1 MKFDQFFALAKEKGI
16 EASQLQLSKSKSV
29 SMSLFHH
36 EMDNY
41 SVSDSQSIIAC
52 GVVNGKF
59 GSCRSEKMDKDTF
72 AYLIQG
78 ILDSASVNEKEE
90 KAELF
95 QGSEKYHKKNVYNK
109 DLPLIPIEKKI
120 ALLHEVEDG
129 LFAYDKRIS
138 EVEEVAYEEAEG
150 VSEFYNS
157 YGLKLSQKSNY
168 FFLYG
173 VAVAKVGEEVKNAF
187 DVVIGNDFSTIDPK
201 ALVKSIAEKVL
212 AKFGGSSCESGKY
225 PTVLQNDVFA
235 SLMNFFVFSVSSDEV
250 QRQSSFLIGKLGQ
263 QIASKK
269 VTILEKPLQKN
280 VFFSYFDDEGV
291 ATMDKEIVNHGV
303 LKTYLYNRETAKK
316 DGVNST
322 GNGQW
327 RGDKIGIGY
336 GNVVVKGST
345 KSFTEMI
352 APIKRGVYITEI
364 DGLDTGMNPQSGNFS
379 CQAQGFM
386 IEDGKLGAP
395 LNLITLSGNLLEML
409 QDVKML
415 DSNER
420 LLMSSFT
427 CPDVYIK
434 EMSIGGK

>member
-1 MKFDQFFALAKEKGI
+1 MKYDQFFALAKQNGI
-16 EASQLQLSKSKSV
+16 EASQLQIGRSKST

-41 SVSDSQSIIAC
+41 SISDSQNIVAC

-59 GSCRSEKMDKDTF
+59 GSCRSEKLDKDTF
-72 AYLIQG
+72 AFLVKG

-95 QGSEKYHKKNVYNK
+95 KGSEKYHKKNVFNK
-109 DLPLIPIEKKI
+109 DLPLVPVEKKI
-120 ALLHEVEDG
+120 ALLHEIEDG
-129 LFAYDKRIS
+129 LFAYDKRIV
-138 EVEEVAYEEAEG
+138 EVEQVAYEEVES

-157 YGLKLSQKSNY
+157 YGLKLTQKSNY
-168 FFLYG
+168 FFVYG

-187 DVVIGNDFSTIDPK
+187 DVVIGNDFSTIDAK
-201 ALVKSIAEKVL
+201 ALIKSIGDKVL
-212 AKFGGSSCESGKY
+212 AKFGGAPCVSKKY
-225 PTVLQNDVFA
+225 PTVLRNDVFA
-235 SLMNFFVFSVSSDEV
+235 SLVNYFISSASSDEV

-316 DGVNST
+316 DGVEST

-327 RGDKIGIGY
+327 EGDKIGIGY
-336 GNVVVKGST
+336 GNIVVKGST

-352 APIKRGVYITEI
+352 APIKEGVYITEVE
-364 DGLDTGMNPQSGNFS
+364 GLGTGMNAQSGNFS

-386 IEDGKLGAP
+386 IKDGKLEAP

-409 QDVKML
+409 QDVQGL
-415 DSNER
+415 DNNER

-434 EMSIGGK
+434 EMAIGGK

>member
-1 MKFDQFFALAKEKGI
+1 MKFDQFFALAKQNGI
-16 EASQLQLSKSKSV
+16 EASQLQVSKSKST

-72 AYLIQG
+72 AFLVKG

-95 QGSEKYHKKNVYNK
+95 QGSEKYHKKSVFNK
-109 DLPLIPIEKKI
+109 DLPLVPIEKKI

-138 EVEEVAYEEAEG
+138 EVEQVAYEEAES

-157 YGLKLSQKSNY
+157 FGLKLSQKSNY

-173 VAVAKVGEEVKNAF
+173 IAVAKVGEEVKNAF
-187 DVVIGNDFSTIDPK
+187 DVVIGNDFSTVDPK
-201 ALVKSIAEKVL
+201 ALVKSVGDKVL
-212 AKFGGSSCESGKY
+212 AKFGGAPCTSGKY
-225 PTVLQNDVFA
+225 PTVLRNDVFA
-235 SLMNFFVFSVSSDEV
+235 NLVNYFISSASSDEV

-269 VTILEKPLQKN
+269 VTILEKPLQRN

-316 DGVNST
+316 DGVAST

-327 RGDKIGIGY
+327 EGDKIGIGY
-336 GNVVVKGST
+336 GNIVVKGSK
-345 KSFTEMI
+345 KSFEEMI
-352 APIKRGVYITEI
+352 APIKEGVFITEI
-364 DGLDTGMNPQSGNFS
+364 EGLGTGMNAQSGNFS

-386 IEDGKLGAP
+386 IKDGKLDAP

-409 QDVKML
+409 QDVKAL
-415 DSNER
+415 DNNER

-434 EMSIGGK
+434 KMAIGGK

>member
-1 MKFDQFFALAKEKGI
+1 MKFDQFFALAKQNGI
-16 EASQLQLSKSKSV
+16 EASQLQVSKSKST

-72 AYLIQG
+72 AFLVKG

-95 QGSEKYHKKNVYNK
+95 QGSEKYHKKSVFNK
-109 DLPLIPIEKKI
+109 DLPLVPIEKKI

-138 EVEEVAYEEAEG
+138 EVEQVAYEEAES

-157 YGLKLSQKSNY
+157 FGLKLSQKSNY

-173 VAVAKVGEEVKNAF
+173 IAVAKVGEEVKNAF
-187 DVVIGNDFSTIDPK
+187 DVVIGNDFSTVDPK
-201 ALVKSIAEKVL
+201 ALVKSVGDKVL
-212 AKFGGSSCESGKY
+212 AKFGGAPCTSGKY
-225 PTVLQNDVFA
+225 PTVLRNDVFA
-235 SLMNFFVFSVSSDEV
+235 NLVNYFISSASSDEV

-269 VTILEKPLQKN
+269 VTILEKPLQRN

-316 DGVNST
+316 DGVAST

-327 RGDKIGIGY
+327 EGDKIGIGY
-336 GNVVVKGST
+336 GNIVVKGSN
-345 KSFTEMI
+345 KSFEEMI
-352 APIKRGVYITEI
+352 APIKEGVFITEI
-364 DGLDTGMNPQSGNFS
+364 EGLGTGMNAQSGNFS

-386 IEDGKLGAP
+386 IKDGKLDAP

-409 QDVKML
+409 QDVKAL
-415 DSNER
+415 DNNER

-434 EMSIGGK
+434 KMAIGGK